1 MTNKNAHLL
10 SKEDKMINIQQ
21 SISTHRHKN
30 ITIYSTTME
39 SDSLGPILFL
49 TLLLVL
55 PAVEKFLSGSIDEG
69 LTVFT
74 AESRNSSVLPL
85 TPVCLKQ
92 VIFIFMVIRVETS
105 WLTSGE
111 EYKLIVKWDH
121 DRCSNLIKIS

>member
-1 MTNKNAHLL
+1 
-10 SKEDKMINIQQ
+10 MINIQQ

-92 VIFIFMVIRVETS
+92 VIFIFMVMRVETS
-105 WLTSGE
+105 WLTSGAE
-111 EYKLIVKWDH
+111 DKFIVICDH